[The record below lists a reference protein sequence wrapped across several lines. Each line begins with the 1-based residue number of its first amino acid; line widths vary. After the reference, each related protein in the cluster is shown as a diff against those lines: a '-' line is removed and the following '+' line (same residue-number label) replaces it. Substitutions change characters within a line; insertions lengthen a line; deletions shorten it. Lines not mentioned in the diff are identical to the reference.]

1 MKGERIQSERNAK
14 LKILREARE
23 GGDLLV
29 AEGVRLVKDGLAAG
43 LRPVALFVAPV
54 LERSELGRGLLE
66 DLRLSSAAK
75 GGATDGGATD
85 GGVTG
90 GGVTGG
96 GARGSGAAGGAIGST
111 GGEMPARSRAGIPL
125 HELSDEVLAKVSRLK
140 TPQGVLAVFERP
152 RFEDEAFFA
161 GERAFVLVAAGV
173 RDPGN
178 MGALVRVAEAA
189 GAKGVLV
196 CEGSADPFRDKALRG
211 SSGSAFRLPL
221 RAGIAPTALVAM
233 LRARGGTLLGLDAHE
248 GEDLFEADLGPAPRA
263 YVLGGEGAGLPG
275 ALADQL
281 DRKLRIPM
289 APSVESLNVSVAA
302 GIVLFEELRRA
313 RVGG

>member
-1 MKGERIQSERNAK
+1 MEGERIRSARNAK

-23 GGDLLV
+23 GGELLV
-29 AEGVRLVKDGLAAG
+29 AEGVRLVGDGLAAG
-43 LRPVALFVAPV
+43 LRPVALFVAPG

-66 DLRLSSAAK
+66 ELR
-75 GGATDGGATD
+75 G
-85 GGVTG
+85 
-90 GGVTGG
+90 
-96 GARGSGAAGGAIGST
+96 R
-111 GGEMPARSRAGIPL
+111 PL

-161 GERAFVLVAAGV
+161 GEGAFLLVAAGV

-221 RAGIAPTALVAM
+221 RAGIAPAALVAM